1 MTTPSTPTAPTPSF
15 EYEAHRLA
23 KLLPPMTEG
32 EYKALYEDIKAND
45 LRTPIVRYQNTILDG
60 WHRYRALKKLEEIGR
75 RITEEHF
82 TDLPAST
89 DPLKFVISQ
98 NLHRR
103 HLNESQR
110 AVIAATVANLQKGAN
125 QYTKEDGS
133 IDRSKAAA
141 MFNVSEKS
149 VQRAAEVVKK
159 AAPQLVDQVWQGTL
173 RVGKLTGKVLKK
185 PHAEQIEVMKP
196 KEATPKSVT
205 PDTTK
210 AWEAYETAEGKLIE
224 KLKGLTLNQAEDAI
238 EQTKKKLK
246 ETLTTLQ
253 AGAAKKAA

>member
-1 MTTPSTPTAPTPSF
+1 MTETTAKPQ
-15 EYEAHRLA
+15 EYEAHSLA
-23 KLLPPMTEG
+23 KLLPPMTDG
-32 EYKALYEDIKAND
+32 EHKALYEDIKSNG
-45 LRTPIVRYQNTILDG
+45 LRMPIVRYQNTILDG
-60 WHRYRALKKLEEIGR
+60 WHRYRALKELEKISR
-75 RITEEHF
+75 QITEKDF
-82 TDLPAST
+82 TDLPVGS

-159 AAPQLVDQVWQGTL
+159 AAPQLVDQVRQGSL

-196 KEATPKSVT
+196 KKATPEPVT

-210 AWEAYETAEGKLIE
+210 AWQAYEAAEGRLIE
-224 KLKGLTLNQAEDAI
+224 KLKELTLDQASDAI
-238 EQTKKKLK
+238 DQTKKKLK
-246 ETLTTLQ
+246 ETLATLE